1 MDTDIP
7 VKDLLKPEDDTL
19 HSIDSTSGEDYKLFA
34 FVITAAEDGRLYS
47 CVKPEADADKW

>member
-7 VKDLLKPEDDTL
+7 VKDLLKPEDGTL
-19 HSIDSTSGEDYKLFA
+19 HSIDSTCGEDYKLFA

-47 CVKPEADADKW
+47 YVKSEADADKW